1 MGLLTEFIWGFPKI
15 RGTILRAPIIR
26 SIVFWVLY
34 WGPPG
39 LLTEFIWGIVKIMV
53 PFWVP

>member
-1 MGLLTEFIWGFPKI
+1 MWGFHKI

-34 WGPPG
+34 WGLPVLGKYHVIITPIMENQMEKK
-39 LLTEFIWGIVKIMV
+39 TEN
-53 PFWVP
+53 